1 MTPATLAP
9 INLSEFAAR
18 VALHGDKAGSIFALI
33 ADAPGSAEEL
43 QDELNVFSEQPVR
56 VLAAAKTAEAT
67 IHALIGAT
75 ETLTILSGLH
85 VFTAVDWTE
94 FDQLRNR
101 LLQAGTTVMV
111 MPLKTLGLL
120 QDLAPNLSSWL
131 GGRVWRWDESAA
143 ALSPQEIEARLMKLR
158 AWSGKSDDEV
168 VALAK
173 RGALPAEPEYAEWL
187 VLLGQGGL
195 L

>member
-18 VALHGDKAGSIFALI
+18 VALHGNEAGSLFALI
-33 ADAPGSAEEL
+33 VDAPGGAEEL
-43 QDELNVFSEQPVR
+43 CNELTVFSEQPVQA
-56 VLAAAKTAEAT
+56 LAAAKTAEAT

-75 ETLTILSGLH
+75 RTLTILSGLD
-85 VFTAVDWTE
+85 VFTSVDWIE

-111 MPLKTLGLL
+111 MRLKTLALL
-120 QDLAPNLSSWL
+120 QDHAPNLSSWL

-143 ALSPQEIEARLMKLR
+143 ALSPQEIESRLMKLR

-168 VALAK
+168 VALAQSS
-173 RGALPAEPEYAEWL
+173 ALPAEPEYAEWL

>member
-1 MTPATLAP
+1 
-9 INLSEFAAR
+9 
-18 VALHGDKAGSIFALI
+18 
-33 ADAPGSAEEL
+33 
-43 QDELNVFSEQPVR
+43 
-56 VLAAAKTAEAT
+56 
-67 IHALIGAT
+67 LIGAT
-75 ETLTILSGLH
+75 GTLTILSGLH

-143 ALSPQEIEARLMKLR
+143 ALSPPEIEARLMTLR
-158 AWSGKSDDEV
+158 AWSGKSDDARDPRPLHPRAHLAREA
-168 VALAK
+168 ALDLNPPSNIVRQSPSAK
-173 RGALPAEPEYAEWL
+173 HAADLKGQQ
-187 VLLGQGGL
+187 VLLRHPAPDIL
-195 L
+195 AP